1 MALTVSLQVGDGLP
15 KHDRNGLLAWVFL
28 LEAEGV
34 KG

>member
-15 KHDRNGLLAWVFL
+15 KHNGNGLLVWVFL
-28 LEAEGV
+28 LEAVGA